1 LGNIVV
7 ENITKTFKLAKPIGE
22 YIQRISN
29 GKVSDRLV
37 ALDKVSF
44 TVKEGEMFGVIGV
57 NGSGKTTLLRTVA
70 GIYKP
75 DSGVVSVK
83 GRMAPL
89 LQIGTGFSNELNSS
103 ENIVLSGMLL
113 GIPKS
118 EMKKKISQII
128 EFAELQDFSGMKLM
142 HYSSG
147 MKARLAFS
155 TALQV
160 NADVLIVDEILAV
173 GDMGFMEKSFNAFL
187 SFKEKGKTILYST
200 HNLNKLPNLCDRVLL
215 LNKGK
220 IVMID
225 EPNKVIEKYKEIV
238 KLQKKE

>member
-1 LGNIVV
+1 MGGVIV
-7 ENITKTFKLAKPIGE
+7 ENITKTFKLPKPIGE
-22 YIQRISN
+22 YIQRINN

-75 DSGVVSVK
+75 DSGLVSVK
-83 GRMAPL
+83 GRMTPL

-103 ENIVLSGMLL
+103 ENIVLAGMLL

-142 HYSSG
+142 HYSTG
-147 MKARLAFS
+147 MRARLAFS

-160 NADVLIVDEILAV
+160 NADVLLVDEILAV
-173 GDMGFMEKSFNAFL
+173 GDLGFLEKSFKSFL

-200 HNLNKLPNLCDRVLL
+200 HNLNKLPQLCDRVLL

-220 IVMID
+220 VVMID
-225 EPNKVIEKYKEIV
+225 EPNKVIEKYKELV

>member
-1 LGNIVV
+1 MGNIVV
-7 ENITKTFKLAKPIGE
+7 ENITKTFKLAKPIGK
-22 YIQRISN
+22 YLQRFNN

-44 TVKEGEMFGVIGV
+44 TVKEGEMFGIIGV

-103 ENIVLSGMLL
+103 ENIILSGMLL

-142 HYSSG
+142 HYSAG
-147 MKARLAFS
+147 MRARLAFS

-220 IVMID
+220 VVMID
-225 EPNKVIEKYKEIV
+225 EPNKVIEKYRELV

>member
-1 LGNIVV
+1 MGNIVV

-22 YIQRISN
+22 YIRRVNN

-103 ENIVLSGMLL
+103 ENIILSGMLL

-118 EMKKKISQII
+118 EMKKKVSQII

-142 HYSSG
+142 HYSAG
-147 MKARLAFS
+147 MRARLAFS
-155 TALQV
+155 TALQI
-160 NADVLIVDEILAV
+160 NADVLLVDEILAV
-173 GDMGFMEKSFNAFL
+173 GDLGFAEKSFNAFL
-187 SFKEKGKTILYST
+187 SFKEKGNTILYST
-200 HNLNKLPNLCDRVLL
+200 HNLSKLPNLCDRVLL
-215 LNKGK
+215 LDKGK
-220 IVMID
+220 MVMID
-225 EPNKVIEKYKEIV
+225 EPNKVIQKYKEIV
-238 KLQKKE
+238 KPQK

>member
-22 YIQRISN
+22 YLQRFNN
-29 GKVSDRLV
+29 GKVSDKLV

-103 ENIVLSGMLL
+103 ENIILSGMLL

-142 HYSSG
+142 HYSAG
-147 MKARLAFS
+147 MRARLAFS

-173 GDMGFMEKSFNAFL
+173 GDLGFAEKSFNAFL
-187 SFKEKGKTILYST
+187 SFKEKGNTILYST
-200 HNLNKLPNLCDRVLL
+200 HNLTKLPNLCDRVLL

-220 IVMID
+220 VVMID
-225 EPNKVIEKYKEIV
+225 EPNKVIEKYRELV

>member
-22 YIQRISN
+22 YLQRFNN

-44 TVKEGEMFGVIGV
+44 TVKEGEMFGIIGV

-142 HYSSG
+142 HYSAG
-147 MKARLAFS
+147 MRARLAFS

-160 NADVLIVDEILAV
+160 DADVLLVDEILAV
-173 GDMGFMEKSFNAFL
+173 GDLGFAEKSFNAFL
-187 SFKEKGKTILYST
+187 SFKEKGNTILYST
-200 HNLNKLPNLCDRVLL
+200 HNLTKLPNLCDRVLL

-220 IVMID
+220 VVMID
-225 EPNKVIEKYKEIV
+225 EPNKVIEKYRELV

>member
-1 LGNIVV
+1 LGCIIV

-22 YIQRISN
+22 YLQRFNN

-70 GIYKP
+70 GIYQP

-103 ENIVLSGMLL
+103 ENIILSGMLL

-142 HYSSG
+142 HYSAG
-147 MKARLAFS
+147 MRARLAFS

-225 EPNKVIEKYKEIV
+225 EPNKVIEKYREIV

>member
-1 LGNIVV
+1 MGSIIV
-7 ENITKTFKLAKPIGE
+7 ENITKTFKLAKPIAG
-22 YIQRISN
+22 YIQRINN

-103 ENIVLSGMLL
+103 ENIILSGLLL

-118 EMKKKISQII
+118 EMKKKIPQII

-142 HYSSG
+142 HYSAG
-147 MKARLAFS
+147 MRARLAFS

-160 NADVLIVDEILAV
+160 NADVLLVDEILAV
-173 GDMGFMEKSFNAFL
+173 GDLGFMEKSFNSFL

-220 IVMID
+220 VVMID
-225 EPNKVIEKYKEIV
+225 EPNKVIEKYRELV

>member
-1 LGNIVV
+1 LGCIIV

-22 YIQRISN
+22 YLQRFNN

-70 GIYKP
+70 GIYQP

-103 ENIVLSGMLL
+103 ENIILSGMLL

-142 HYSSG
+142 HYSAG
-147 MKARLAFS
+147 MRARLAFS

-225 EPNKVIEKYKEIV
+225 EPNKVIEKYREIV
-238 KLQKKE
+238 RLQKKE